1 MSLVGG
7 IGSIGQYS
15 VWNVKVS
22 GIIYP
27 SLERVISAV
36 QHLSLPLPSLFL
48 RGWPDIFQPSSARDC
63 PTFVP
68 VLVPSG
74 DLFHRGRTRR
84 RP

>member
-7 IGSIGQYS
+7 IGSIGQNRG
-15 VWNVKVS
+15 NVKVS

-27 SLERVISAV
+27 SPERVISTI
-36 QHLSLPLPSLFL
+36 QHLNLPLPSLFL
-48 RGWPDIFQPSSARDC
+48 RGWPGIFQSSSARDS

-68 VLVPSG
+68 VLVPFG
-74 DLFHRGRTRR
+74 DLFRRGRTQR

>member
-27 SLERVISAV
+27 SLERVISTTQYSASE
-36 QHLSLPLPSLFL
+36 LARSEYLFVRL
-48 RGWPDIFQPSSARDC
+48 A
-63 PTFVP
+63 
-68 VLVPSG
+68 
-74 DLFHRGRTRR
+74 
-84 RP
+84 